1 MINDGAAW
9 TIISTDKAEYQFYEG
24 MGPVRTPVTP
34 VPIVHSLHV
43 RLRPAILPSFLFQR
57 HTSRN
62 EKRNGRPRSRRLG
75 ALFEKLT
82 SSHEDVHLI
91 CDVEDLNLSTEFYWV
106 FVGLLTT
113 CWVVLSFNF
122 VLFCFLS
129 TDFGGANGARNDI
142 EGLLRAISL
151 SVSLFFFIFLF
162 LFVFFSSLFVCRFA
176 LRGQRND
183 FRENAPP

>member
-1 MINDGAAW
+1 M
-9 TIISTDKAEYQFYEG
+9 
-24 MGPVRTPVTP
+24 
-34 VPIVHSLHV
+34 
-43 RLRPAILPSFLFQR
+43 
-57 HTSRN
+57 
-62 EKRNGRPRSRRLG
+62 
-75 ALFEKLT
+75 
-82 SSHEDVHLI
+82 I

-122 VLFCFLS
+122 VLFGFLS

-162 LFVFFSSLFVCRFA
+162 LFVFFFLSVRLS
-176 LRGQRND
+176 
-183 FRENAPP
+183 FRLAGPTKRLP